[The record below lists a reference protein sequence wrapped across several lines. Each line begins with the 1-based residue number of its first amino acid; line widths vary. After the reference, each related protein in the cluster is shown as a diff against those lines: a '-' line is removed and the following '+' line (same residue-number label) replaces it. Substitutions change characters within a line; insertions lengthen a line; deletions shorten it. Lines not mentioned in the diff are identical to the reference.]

1 VVVTVLLRCSIPV
14 TPLPFYS
21 APAVPGEGAT
31 MGRVNSPDY
40 DRMRAAAGRGLRPL
54 AVIGLIVALWEGG
67 KALFALPT
75 YKLPHVHEIFA
86 DFVREGAGGERWAW
100 IMAQNAGVTAI
111 ESLVGF
117 ALGASTGLVLAL
129 AFAHSPLLER
139 GVLPYV
145 IASQTVPILAIA
157 PMIVVWLGTSW
168 FSKAVIA
175 AYLTFF
181 PVTINM
187 LRGLRAVDADALALM
202 RALAATPTQILVKL
216 RFPASLPY
224 LFTALRL
231 SATASVV
238 GAIVGELPVGS
249 RFGMGVVIINAAQYY
264 NWRPA
269 NLWAAILVSA
279 LIGIAFYHA
288 VAAVERCV
296 VRWPTAAPSV

>member
-1 VVVTVLLRCSIPV
+1 
-14 TPLPFYS
+14 
-21 APAVPGEGAT
+21 A
-31 MGRVNSPDY
+31 
-40 DRMRAAAGRGLRPL
+40 L
-54 AVIGLIVALWEGG
+54 AVIAVAVALWEGG
-67 KALFALPT
+67 KALFAIPT
-75 YKLPHVHEIFA
+75 YQLPHVHEILA
-86 DFVREGAGGERWAW
+86 DFLREGAGGERWAW
-100 IMAQNAGVTAI
+100 IMAQNASATAV
-111 ESLVGF
+111 ESVVGF
-117 ALGASTGLVLAL
+117 ALGAVTGLTLAL
-129 AFAHSPLLER
+129 ALAHSRWLER

-145 IASQTVPILAIA
+145 IASQTVPILAVA

-181 PVTINM
+181 PVTVNM

-202 RALAATPTQILVKL
+202 RALAATPGQILVKL

-231 SATASVV
+231 SATASVI

-249 RFGMGVVIINAAQYY
+249 RLGMGVVIINAAQYY

-269 NLWAAILVSA
+269 NLWAAIFVSA

-288 VAAVERCV
+288 VAAIERYV
-296 VRWPTAAPSV
+296 VRRPTRLPSA

>member
-1 VVVTVLLRCSIPV
+1 MSRVAGNLEGRARSL
-14 TPLPFYS
+14 
-21 APAVPGEGAT
+21 AVAVAIVAVWEGAK
-31 MGRVNSPDY
+31 
-40 DRMRAAAGRGLRPL
+40 AA
-54 AVIGLIVALWEGG
+54 
-67 KALFALPT
+67 FAIPT
-75 YKLPHVHEIFA
+75 YKLPHIHQILGDFLRRTGA
-86 DFVREGAGGERWAW
+86 DQLMLW
-100 IMAQNAGVTAI
+100 IMAQNAAYTAL

-117 ALGASTGLVLAL
+117 ALGGAAGLVLAI
-129 AFAHSPLLER
+129 AFAHSRLLER

-157 PMIVVWLGTSW
+157 PMVVVWLGTTW

-187 LRGLRAVDADALALM
+187 LRGLKAVDAEALALM
-202 RALAATPTQILVKL
+202 RALAATRRQIFLKL
-216 RFPASLPY
+216 RFPAALPY
-224 LFTALRL
+224 LFTALRI
-231 SATASVV
+231 SATASVI

-264 NWRPA
+264 NWQPA

-288 VAAVERCV
+288 VAAFERHV
-296 VRWPTAAPSV
+296 VRWQPVAGR